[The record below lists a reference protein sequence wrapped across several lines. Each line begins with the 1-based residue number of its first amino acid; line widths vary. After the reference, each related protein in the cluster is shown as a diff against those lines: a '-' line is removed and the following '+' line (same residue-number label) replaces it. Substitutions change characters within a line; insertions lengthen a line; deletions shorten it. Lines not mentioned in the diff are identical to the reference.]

1 VAVGLYMN
9 ANVPRAITDGLRLR
23 GVDVL
28 TAQQD
33 GSAGLSDWDLLNRA
47 STLQRPVFT
56 FDDDLVAIASRR
68 QRRGIS
74 FAGVIY
80 AHPLH
85 ISVGACINELE
96 IIAKAAEAEELANR
110 TEFLPL

>member
-1 VAVGLYMN
+1 MTIALYMN
-9 ANVPRAITDGLRLR
+9 ANVPRAVTNGLRLR

-33 GSAGLSDWDLLNRA
+33 GSASLSDSDLLDRA
-47 STLQRPVFT
+47 GALQRVVFS
-56 FDDDLVAIASRR
+56 FDDDLLAIATRR
-68 QRRGIS
+68 QREGIPFS
-74 FAGVIY
+74 GVIY

-85 ISVGACINELE
+85 SSIGTCIHDLE
-96 IIAKAAEAEELANR
+96 IIAKAADTEDLVNR